1 MSTAYSVT
9 ASEETGITPECGEY
23 EVMGKSRQK
32 IAQGGGHY
40 YETR

>member
-23 EVMGKSRQK
+23 EVMGNLARKLHK
-32 IAQGGGHY
+32 GGHY